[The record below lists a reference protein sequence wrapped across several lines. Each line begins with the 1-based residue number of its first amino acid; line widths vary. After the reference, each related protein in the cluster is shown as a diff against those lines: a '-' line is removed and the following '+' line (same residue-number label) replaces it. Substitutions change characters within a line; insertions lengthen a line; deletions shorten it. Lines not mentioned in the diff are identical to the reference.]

1 MTGARRDGHV
11 VFQREYEGVTSV
23 LRAARSDLM
32 DCLGASGF
40 DEDLR
45 DRAQLVL
52 SELATNAVEA
62 SPGSPF
68 VVRLKIDEGTS
79 LVVEVTSRTNAGA
92 PPARESW
99 GPATALAARGRGL
112 LIVEKLSSEV
122 VVDQPTTG
130 TVVVTAKL
138 RSATIDRFS
147 DLTAG

>member
-1 MTGARRDGHV
+1 MTGARRGGHAV
-11 VFQREYEGVTSV
+11 LQREYEGVTGA

-32 DCLGASGF
+32 DCLEARGI
-40 DEDLR
+40 DQDLR

-68 VVRLKIDEGTS
+68 VVRLEIDAGTS

-122 VVDQPTTG
+122 DVDQPTAG
-130 TVVVTAKL
+130 MVVVTAKL
-138 RSATIDRFS
+138 RLA
-147 DLTAG
+147 AEV